1 VVAIALDESAPACEH
16 RHVLGDIEPERKEA
30 HGMRAPYIA
39 VGLVAVA
46 VGVIVGALATSGG
59 SSASSASEQ
68 ELQRNADLWAIDQ
81 LEKNFHK
88 ATTKKNIDLMMSLYA
103 PNATFTFPGSTA
115 VGKKQIRQFWLTK
128 SKAFLPSNRWISDT
142 PPYKVRIT
150 VNGDR
155 GTLFFECHYVDA
167 RTEKLAAVT
176 AADGDV
182 ARINGRWLITSLAG
196 ASAPLSP

>member
-1 VVAIALDESAPACEH
+1 MRTFTIAVAAVIT
-16 RHVLGDIEPERKEA
+16 
-30 HGMRAPYIA
+30 IA
-39 VGLVAVA
+39 VGVL
-46 VGVIVGALATSGG
+46 VGALAASGG
-59 SSASSASEQ
+59 SSESSASDQ
-68 ELQRNADLWAIDQ
+68 EARRNSDLWEIDQ
-81 LEKNFHK
+81 LEKSFHK

-103 PNATFTFPGSTA
+103 QTATFTFPGSTA
-115 VGKKQIRQFWLTK
+115 VGKQQIRQFWLTK

-167 RTEKLAAVT
+167 KTGSLASVT
-176 AADGDV
+176 AADADV

-196 ASAPLSP
+196 ASAPLTP